1 MGGAL
6 AVCIFFLIR
15 QRSQL
20 QKLQNKLVDETPHVS
35 NSEEAIS
42 SNLRT
47 KREIQITGI
56 SAADEFSENLQIIKD
71 LQSKMDGLTVEMK
84 IRGEMIIERDNRIA
98 ELEKE
103 LQTLE
108 AQIAIFK
115 NQIAPALEATITE
128 LRNEQD
134 QLQDSIEHQS
144 AELKSREARINATHK
159 ILQKAGMGNLIEI
172 EELQVEL
179 DKKDR
184 ITARQNEN
192 IKNLQS
198 QVDQLPLICLQMT
211 NEIKKRES
219 EVNSLKSYNNV
230 LNRKLKLAQEELSK
244 ITNKGDSNLQE
255 LTKRLMELQE
265 LFEKESEKNT
275 LLDKEILMLNS
286 LVMEKESK
294 IAKLEERL
302 RKLVFSRPP

>member
-6 AVCIFFLIR
+6 AICIFFLLR

-20 QKLQNKLVDETPHVS
+20 QKLQNRLDDDAPHDAKS
-35 NSEEAIS
+35 QEAIR

-47 KREIQITGI
+47 KKDIQKTGI
-56 SAADEFSENLQIIKD
+56 SASDEFSENLQIIKD

-98 ELEKE
+98 ELERE

-134 QLQDSIEHQS
+134 QLHDSIEHQS
-144 AELKSREARINATHK
+144 AELKSREERINATHK

-179 DKKDR
+179 DKKDK
-184 ITARQNEN
+184 IIAGQNDNIEN
-192 IKNLQS
+192 LKS
-198 QVDQLPLICLQMT
+198 QVDQLPIICLQMT

-219 EVNSLKSYNNV
+219 EVNSLKSYNHV
-230 LNRKLKLAQEELSK
+230 LNKKLKLAQQELSK
-244 ITNKGDSNLQE
+244 ITTKGDRNLQE
-255 LTKRLMELQE
+255 LTSRLMELQE
-265 LFEKESEKNT
+265 LFEKESERTN

-302 RKLVFSRPP
+302 RKLVFSRPT